1 MLNGNE
7 KNNASRTW
15 RKFILLLIIYFLEI
29 KEATI
34 KKWHVKVGD
43 KVEEFDGLCDVVTDK
58 LFTTIPSSYSG
69 TILAIHHKEE
79 SIC

>member
-1 MLNGNE
+1 L
-7 KNNASRTW
+7 K
-15 RKFILLLIIYFLEI
+15 EI

-58 LFTTIPSSYSG
+58 LFTTIPSSYTG
-69 TILAIHHKEE
+69 TITTIHHKSE